1 MLYAMGIHRLPDVH
15 DYWSQDPLLAV
26 PGIVSG
32 MPRTRFKML
41 MRNLHLNDNSQM
53 LPRTDSGY
61 DRLHKIRPLL
71 DTIITNTQ
79 ASYAPH
85 QQVAVDEAMVLFK
98 GRSTMKQ
105 YMPQKPTKRGYKLWC
120 LCDSV
125 NGLLYKVIVY
135 TGASSG
141 SGEGGLGAKVVRSL
155 VEPLNGKGHHIYYDN
170 FFSSVSLAK
179 EQCARGNYAISTTR
193 TNRKGWPE
201 SLKDVKSIE
210 KSMARGDTRTEIVDG
225 SVQCVIWKDKKG
237 IPILNCIADPS
248 HATTVARKNKDGSRV
263 SVPCPQSVKLYNM
276 YMGGVDLFDARRKT
290 YSTSRKSK
298 KWWFRL
304 FYFLLDTA
312 MVNSYIIHAETL
324 TKRLTLKEFILGT

>member
-1 MLYAMGIHRLPDVH
+1 MLYAIGIHRLPDVH

-71 DTIITNTQ
+71 DTIITKTQ

-105 YMPQKPTKRGYKLWC
+105 YMSQKPTKRGYKLWC
-120 LCDSV
+120 LCDSL

-141 SGEGGLGAKVVRSL
+141 SGEGGLGAKVVRS
-155 VEPLNGKGHHIYYDN
+155 
-170 FFSSVSLAK
+170 
-179 EQCARGNYAISTTR
+179 
-193 TNRKGWPE
+193 W
-201 SLKDVKSIE
+201 
-210 KSMARGDTRTEIVDG
+210 
-225 SVQCVIWKDKKG
+225 
-237 IPILNCIADPS
+237 
-248 HATTVARKNKDGSRV
+248 
-263 SVPCPQSVKLYNM
+263 
-276 YMGGVDLFDARRKT
+276 
-290 YSTSRKSK
+290 
-298 KWWFRL
+298 
-304 FYFLLDTA
+304 
-312 MVNSYIIHAETL
+312 
-324 TKRLTLKEFILGT
+324 